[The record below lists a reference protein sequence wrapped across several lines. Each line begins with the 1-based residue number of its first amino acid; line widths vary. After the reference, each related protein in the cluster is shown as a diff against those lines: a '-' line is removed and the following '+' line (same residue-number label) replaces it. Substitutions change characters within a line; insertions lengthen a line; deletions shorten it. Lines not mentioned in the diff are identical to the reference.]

1 MRFHNAWKCFA
12 AAGMAAVMA
21 FSFAACGG
29 NAGGSS
35 APSGDADSGLAD
47 AGNVDAAGTETAG
60 AADAGVQR
68 ELTEITFALD
78 WTPNTNHTG
87 VYVAEELGY
96 FAEAGL
102 DVTIV
107 QPAENTAELMVGS
120 NAAQFGV
127 SFQDTMMPAVVGE
140 DALPITAVA
149 AVLQHNTSGIVS
161 RAGEG
166 MDRPAGLE
174 GQTYATWDLDIEK
187 ATIRQVMADDGG
199 DFDQVQLIPSNVTDE
214 VSALQTNSVDAIWI
228 FYGWAGVACEL
239 ADLDIDY
246 FAFSDID
253 PVFDYYTPAIVGN
266 TDWMEANPEAARAF
280 VEALSRGYTFAAE
293 NPDTAAAILLEA
305 APELDAE
312 LVNASQAY
320 LSEQYIDDASQWG
333 VIDPARWNAF
343 YNWIN
348 ENGLGP
354 AEIPEN
360 TGFTNDYLPE

>member
-1 MRFHNAWKCFA
+1 MRRKRATKLITAVGLA
-12 AAGMAAVMA
+12 AAMIL
-21 FSFAACGG
+21 SLAACGG
-29 NAGGSS
+29 NAG
-35 APSGDADSGLAD
+35 ASGG
-47 AGNVDAAGTETAG
+47 AGN
-60 AADAGVQR
+60 AADAGSASDTSDAGGQADAGAQNGPQGD
-68 ELTEITFALD
+68 LTEITFALD

-87 VYVAEELGY
+87 VYVAEALGY
-96 FAEAGL
+96 FEEAGL
-102 DVTIV
+102 DITIV

-149 AVLQHNTSGIVS
+149 AVVQHNTSGIVS

-166 MDRPAGLE
+166 MDHPAGLE
-174 GQTYATWDLDIEK
+174 GHRYATWDLDIEK
-187 ATIRQVMADDGG
+187 ATIRTVMEADGG

-214 VSALQTNSVDAIWI
+214 VSALQSNSVDAIWI

-239 ADLDIDY
+239 AGLDIDY
-246 FAFSDID
+246 FAFADID
-253 PVFDYYTPAIVGN
+253 PAFDYYTPVIVGN

-280 VEALSRGYTFAAE
+280 VEALSRGYTYAAE
-293 NPDTAAAILLEA
+293 HPDEAADILLEA
-305 APELDAE
+305 APELDSE
-312 LVNASQAY
+312 LVHASQAY
-320 LSEQYIDDASQWG
+320 LSEQYIADAAQWG

-354 AEIPEN
+354 AEIPED
-360 TGFTNDYLPE
+360 TGFTNAYLPE